1 MGAISEGKA
10 AFDLVKEL
18 AAYLKKAGEHDPKL
32 MGMFEELREKVLS
45 LFESD
50 IVLRQQVL
58 ELEERLTMR
67 EKVFFD
73 RDMGAYFRGTPEDR
87 KDGPFCAKCFHE
99 KKDLVPMAK
108 AQSFSG
114 GGVNY
119 AFGEDHEYPVTCYNL
134 WECPLCGSSVDRK

>member
-1 MGAISEGKA
+1 MGVISEGKA

-18 AAYLKKAGEHDPKL
+18 AAYLKQAGEHDPKL
-32 MGMFEELREKVLS
+32 MGMFEDLREKVLS
-45 LFESD
+45 LYESD
-50 IVLRQQVL
+50 IVLRKQVL
-58 ELEERLTMR
+58 ELEEKLTMR

-108 AQSFSG
+108 AQSYSG
-114 GGVNY
+114 GGTSFVL
-119 AFGEDHEYPVTCYNL
+119 GEPYEEPTTCNNL
-134 WECPLCGSSVDRK
+134 WECPLCGSFVNR